1 MQQAAT
7 AQQRPRRRTA
17 VASAPHAVWYVVQ
30 ACGRSDEAVGNSLKN
45 LGFDVYCP
53 RVLELRRLGQ
63 RQMSAKQRRA
73 GIEISRPA
81 LVPMFP
87 RYLFVRFDMGSWHE
101 LVGIGVRGLLCEHG
115 LPVPVP
121 VSAIDHIR
129 LIERGGSASNER
141 LRVVY
146 RIGQEVRINSGPFRE
161 FHAVMQTALDLP
173 LDAVDPATRVRV
185 LLNLFGGSSIVELD
199 SWQVEVI

>member
-1 MQQAAT
+1 MQQAAA
-7 AQQRPRRRTA
+7 AQQRPRRTA

-30 ACGRSDEAVGNSLKN
+30 ACGRSDAAVGNSLSN
-45 LGFDVYCP
+45 LGFEVYCP

-101 LVGIGVRGLLCEHG
+101 LVGIGIRGLLCERG

-129 LIERGGSASNER
+129 LIERGGTASNER

-185 LLNLFGGSSIVELD
+185 LLNLFGGPSVVELD
-199 SWQVEVI
+199 NWQVEVI

>member
-1 MQQAAT
+1 MQQAAA
-7 AQQRPRRRTA
+7 AQQRPRRTA
-17 VASAPHAVWYVVQ
+17 VASVAPQATWYVVQ
-30 ACGRSDEAVGNSLKN
+30 AVGRSDAAVSAALTYYVSE
-45 LGFDVYCP
+45 VYSP

-73 GIEISRPA
+73 GIEIRRPT

-87 RYLFVRFDMGSWHE
+87 RYLFARFDMRSWRDMRE
-101 LVGIGVRGLLCEHG
+101 IGVRGLLCEHD

-121 VSAIDHIR
+121 VNAINHIR
-129 LIERGGSASNER
+129 QIERSGTTSNDS

-146 RIGQEVRINSGPFRE
+146 RVGQTVKINSGPFRE
-161 FHAVMQTALDLP
+161 FHATMQTALDLP
-173 LDAVDPATRVRV
+173 LEAVDPTTRVRV
-185 LLNLFGGSSIVELD
+185 LLNLFGGPSIVTLD